1 MLNGEN
7 IKAFPTRSEKEQV
20 YLLHPV
26 VFNIRLEVPA
36 RAIRQEKKIK
46 GTKIGNKVVKVF
58 LCRDGMI
65 LYMTD
70 PKHCSRTLLKPI
82 ALSAK

>member
-7 IKAFPTRSEKEQV
+7 IKASPTRSEKEQG

-36 RAIRQEKKIK
+36 RAIRQERKIK
-46 GTKIGNKVVKVF
+46 GTQRGNKGVKVF

-65 LYMTD
+65 LYMAD
-70 PKHCSRTLLKPI
+70 PKYCSRTLLKQI
-82 ALSAK
+82 ALPAK